1 VSDDEWRI
9 RASPGDK
16 LILEDPGRLRREY
29 IAELLKRNG
38 AALAALDAL
47 GGTEFLPPPVNLD
60 IMRRLHAR
68 SDITVI
74 VNELVGMTLSGP
86 VRKATER
93 DRIVFWWLAHD
104 IYQRAQVAA
113 GRIKTEQRMRADFER
128 MTGELGRI
136 GRSGDLLLG
145 FVEEARAWADKTE
158 PIVGRKDDLRSPL
171 SRSDVEAFRNW
182 ARRFRPEATPIWGP
196 FFGVAFQPRDVVE
209 TSGVGIHS
217 ATGALAVIIPWLVK
231 RRGCDRLI
239 KKLIEAVF
247 EVEIK
252 PQEVGYRRKVLLTQR
267 GFLPP

>member
-1 VSDDEWRI
+1 
-9 RASPGDK
+9 
-16 LILEDPGRLRREY
+16 LRREY

-93 DRIVFWWLAHD
+93 DRIVIWWLAHD

-145 FVEEARAWADKTE
+145 FVEEAPRAWADKTE

-182 ARRFRPEATPIWGP
+182 ARRFRRPHRRAAWPSFARSPP
-196 FFGVAFQPRDVVE
+196 FPPR
-209 TSGVGIHS
+209 SGQS
-217 ATGALAVIIPWLVK
+217 
-231 RRGCDRLI
+231 D
-239 KKLIEAVF
+239 
-247 EVEIK
+247 
-252 PQEVGYRRKVLLTQR
+252 
-267 GFLPP
+267 